1 MIPEELELQ
10 NFLAY
15 RNPDPL
21 ILNGIHVACLA
32 GPNGAGKSSILDAMT
47 YALWGKARSNSAD
60 DLIHQG
66 QTDMRVA
73 LAFRQ
78 DGAHYRVIR
87 QRKIGKRGASLLEL
101 QSSNGTGDW
110 QGLSGATIKETQ
122 SKIDDLLHLDYETFT
137 NSAMLAQGRAD
148 EFTTKTPSQRKQIL
162 ANILGLSIWEDYED
176 RAKKRVAM
184 AKSELSRLDS
194 KLAEIETELAKRDD
208 LEDELAIAEVS
219 AGKIDEE
226 LQAAEKEWASL
237 KKADDTLSDLSD
249 QLARL
254 TTKIRALKKQI
265 ADAEKQRD
273 KAEAQA
279 DEDAIRTAMQD
290 VEDRLGRL
298 APLEVEREELLTR
311 RAAIAE
317 EIGSLKGANKAMKPA
332 AAPLKERMA
341 TLQSATEP
349 VCPTCGEPLT
359 EDHRAEVIA
368 ELQERIDE
376 LRQLHTENQEHIKE
390 LDQHIFEFDETKSN
404 LDKQLSKRPKLE
416 KQAGELQVTLERAG
430 EARERMDSLIVQMQQ
445 WKVEQTVATDEADEL
460 NEKIGEVRE
469 LLGTRSLS
477 EGDLER
483 LRKERRTADQ
493 RVGSAKQKL
502 EALEQLAESQEDLR
516 GSRDEA
522 AEDLGIYDELRKAF
536 SKTGVPAMIIET
548 AVPELERSANELLS
562 RMTDGRMHVR
572 IETQREIKTG
582 ETREALDIVISDEL
596 GSRPY
601 EMYSGGESFRID
613 FALRIALSR
622 LLARRA
628 GAQLR
633 SLFIDEGFGS
643 QDAQGRDHLVAAI
656 NSIQD
661 DFERILVI
669 THIEELKDAF
679 PDRIEIEKHPDGS
692 QFRIA

>member
-15 RNPDPL
+15 RDPDPL
-21 ILNGIHVACLA
+21 VLNGIHVACLA
-32 GPNGAGKSSILDAMT
+32 GPNGAGKSSILDAIT
-47 YALWGKARSNSAD
+47 WSLWGKARSNSAD
-60 DLIHQG
+60 ELIHQG
-66 QTDMRVA
+66 QDNMRVA
-73 LAFRQ
+73 LVFRQ

-87 QRKIGKRGASLLEL
+87 QRKAGKRGASLLEL
-101 QSSNGTGDW
+101 QSSNGAGDW

-122 SKIDDLLHLDYETFT
+122 SKIDDLLHLDYDTFI

-162 ANILGLSIWEDYED
+162 GNILGLSIWEDYED

-219 AGKIDEE
+219 AGEIDEE

-317 EIGSLKGANKAMKPA
+317 EIGSLKGANKAMAPA

-359 EDHRAEVIA
+359 EEHRAEVAAEIEH
-368 ELQERIDE
+368 ELQGLRDDRRANQIRIDE
-376 LRQLHTENQEHIKE
+376 FDQQLAE
-390 LDQHIFEFDETKSN
+390 LDSQKKK
-404 LDKQLSKRPKLE
+404 LDRDLKGRSKLE
-416 KQAGELQVTLERAG
+416 KQVGELQVTLERAG

-445 WKVEQTVATDEADEL
+445 WKVEQTVASEETDEL
-460 NEKIGEVRE
+460 NEKISEARE
-469 LLGTRSLS
+469 LLGKRSLS

-493 RVGSAKQKL
+493 RVGSTKQKL
-502 EALEQLAESQEDLR
+502 EALEQLEGSQKDLR
-516 GSRDEA
+516 DSRDETA
-522 AEDLGIYDELRKAF
+522 DDLGIYDELRKAF

-601 EMYSGGESFRID
+601 ELYSGGESFRID

-656 NSIQD
+656 HSIQD

>member
-15 RNPDPL
+15 RDPEPL
-21 ILNGIHVACLA
+21 ILNGIHVACIA
-32 GPNGAGKSSILDAMT
+32 GDNGAGKSSLLDAMT
-47 YALWGKARSNSAD
+47 FSLWGKARSNSAD
-60 DLIHQG
+60 ELIHQG
-66 QTDMRVA
+66 QDNMRVA
-73 LAFRQ
+73 LVFRQ
-78 DGAHYRVIR
+78 NGQRYRVIR
-87 QRKIGKRGASLLEL
+87 QRKAGKRGASLLEL
-101 QSSNGTGDW
+101 QSFNGTGDW
-110 QGLSGATIKETQ
+110 HGLSGATIKETQ
-122 SKIDDLLHLDYETFT
+122 SKIDDLLHLDFETFT

-148 EFTTKTPSQRKQIL
+148 EFTTKTPSQRKQVL
-162 ANILGLSIWEDYED
+162 ATILGLSTWEVYEG
-176 RAKKRVAM
+176 RAKERVAM

-194 KLAEIETELAKRDD
+194 KLTEIEAELAKRDD

-219 AGKIDEE
+219 ASEIDEE

-237 KKADDTLSDLSD
+237 EKANNDLSSLND
-249 QLARL
+249 QLAKL
-254 TTKIRALKKQI
+254 TTTIKGLKKQI
-265 ADAEKQRD
+265 ADAEKQRT

-279 DEDAIRTAMQD
+279 DADAIQAT
-290 VEDRLGRL
+290 LGEVKEQL
-298 APLEVEREELLTR
+298 DDLVPLELERDEVTER
-311 RAAIAE
+311 RSLIAE
-317 EIGSLKGANKAMKPA
+317 QIGSFKGANKALAPA

-341 TLQSATEP
+341 TLESTSEP
-349 VCPTCGEPLT
+349 VCPTCGEALT
-359 EDHRAEVIA
+359 EEHRAEVIA
-368 ELQERIDE
+368 ELQTE
-376 LRQLHTENQEHIKE
+376 LSSQQKARQENLSMIRRLQKEVAE
-390 LDQHIFEFDETKSN
+390 LDSAKTN
-404 LDKQLSKRPKLE
+404 LDHQLAGRSKLE
-416 KQAGELQVTLERAG
+416 KRVGELETSLDRAG
-430 EARERMDSLIVQMQQ
+430 DARERMDSLIVQMQQ
-445 WKVEQTVATDEADEL
+445 WKVEHTVATDEKDEL
-460 NEKIGEVRE
+460 NEKITAARE
-469 LLGTRSLS
+469 LLGKRSLS
-477 EGDLER
+477 EGDLEQ

-502 EALEQLAESQEDLR
+502 EALEKLEEGQQELQ
-516 GSRDEA
+516 GSRDGA
-522 AEDLGIYDELRKAF
+522 AEDLGIFDELRKAF
-536 SKTGVPAMIIET
+536 GKTGVPAMIIET

-572 IETQREIKTG
+572 IETQREIKSG

-601 EMYSGGESFRID
+601 ELYSGGESFRID

-628 GAQLR
+628 AAQLR

-669 THIEELKDAF
+669 THIEELKEAF

-692 QFRIA
+692 RFRIA